1 MIIKTALMNSLNNKI
16 IKMKTL
22 KMYII
27 NLFFLSILLI
37 TNACSDDE
45 QTNYEPPVLDDVSV
59 DFYLTT
65 PDQQSLIKPQDNG
78 IFPIIEN
85 NNFTISINE
94 DESFQDMD
102 GFGYALTGGSALLIN
117 NMSGSARSD
126 LLNELFASGD
136 NNLAVSYLRISIGSS
151 DLDPNTFS
159 YNDLPTG
166 QTDENLDNFSINP
179 DRSNLIPV
187 LNEIISIN
195 PDIKIMGSPWSAPAW
210 MKSNNDTV
218 GGELKPEYYDVYADY
233 FVKYIQAMQ
242 EEGIE
247 IDAITVQNEPEN
259 PFNNPSMVMTAEQQ
273 TDFIANHLG
282 PAFDAANINTKIV
295 AFDHNLDNP
304 NYPISVMNDPVANSY
319 IDGSAFHLY
328 AGQIDNISS
337 VHNAHPD
344 KNIYFTEQWIQAPGN
359 FPEDLKWHTR
369 ELIIGATRNWSKVV
383 LQWNLAADPNSDPHT
398 DGGCTECLGAITIDG
413 NNVTRNPAYYIIAS
427 ASRFVPPNS
436 VRIGS
441 NYSSDLPNVAFKTPE
456 GKTVLIVL
464 NNTGAQKKFNV
475 NFQKEPITTN
485 LPAGSVGTYVWP
497 EN

>member
-1 MIIKTALMNSLNNKI
+1 
-16 IKMKTL
+16 
-22 KMYII
+22 MYII
-27 NLFFLSILLI
+27 NLIFLSTLLFL
-37 TNACSDDE
+37 NACNDDE
-45 QTNYEPPVLDDVSV
+45 KPNYDPPELDDVNV

-65 PDQQSLIKPQDNG
+65 PDQLSLVNLQENG
-78 IFPIIEN
+78 VFSQTEN

-94 DESFQDMD
+94 NESFQSID
-102 GFGYALTGGSALLIN
+102 GFGFSLTGGSALLIN
-117 NMSGSARSD
+117 NMSGSARSE

-136 NNLAVSYLRISIGSS
+136 NNLATSYLRISIGSS
-151 DLDPNTFS
+151 DLDPSTFS
-159 YNDLPTG
+159 YNDLPAG

-179 DRSNLIPV
+179 DRSHLIPV

-195 PDIKIMGSPWSAPAW
+195 PEIKIMGSPWSAPAW
-210 MKSNNDTV
+210 MKSNGSTIA
-218 GGELKPEYYDVYADY
+218 GELKPEYYDVYADY

-242 EEGIE
+242 TEGIE

-282 PAFDAANINTKIV
+282 PAFAAANINTKIV
-295 AFDHNLDNP
+295 TFDHNLDNP

-328 AGQIDNISS
+328 AGQIDNMSS
-337 VHNAHPD
+337 VHDAHPD
-344 KNIYFTEQWIQAPGN
+344 KNIYFTEQWIGAPGN
-359 FPEDLKWHTR
+359 FSEDLKWHTR

-383 LQWNLAADPNSDPHT
+383 LQWNLAADPNNDPHT

-413 NNVTRNPAYYIIAS
+413 NSITRNPAYYIIAL

-436 VRIGS
+436 VRIES
-441 NYSSDLPNVAFKTPE
+441 NYSSDLPNVAFKTPD
-456 GKTVLIVL
+456 GRTVLIVL
-464 NNTGAQKKFNV
+464 NNTGTQKTFNV
-475 NFQKEPITTN
+475 NFQIEPITTS
-485 LPAGSVGTYVWP
+485 LPAGAVGTYVWP

>member
-1 MIIKTALMNSLNNKI
+1 
-16 IKMKTL
+16 MKV
-22 KMYII
+22 
-27 NLFFLSILLI
+27 FRS
-37 TNACSDDE
+37 
-45 QTNYEPPVLDDVSV
+45 
-59 DFYLTT
+59 
-65 PDQQSLIKPQDNG
+65 
-78 IFPIIEN
+78 
-85 NNFTISINE
+85 
-94 DESFQDMD
+94 MD

-159 YNDLPTG
+159 YNDLPAG

-187 LNEIISIN
+187 INEIISIN

-328 AGQIDNISS
+328 AGQIDNLSS

-383 LQWNLAADPNSDPHT
+383 LQWNLAADPNSNPHT

-413 NNVTRNPAYYIIAS
+413 NSVTRNPAYYI
-427 ASRFVPPNS
+427 
-436 VRIGS
+436 
-441 NYSSDLPNVAFKTPE
+441 LPQLLVSFHQI
-456 GKTVLIVL
+456 L
-464 NNTGAQKKFNV
+464 
-475 NFQKEPITTN
+475 
-485 LPAGSVGTYVWP
+485 
-497 EN
+497 